1 VARDTPA
8 RRRLDPDARRAQL
21 VQLGLQLIKQRPF
34 DQVLIDEV
42 IAAAGISK
50 GLLFHYFPTK
60 RDYQVAV
67 IQAAADDL
75 LATLR
80 PDPELPVLE
89 QLRHGIDAYVGYI
102 EQQPASY
109 TAIVRGAGS
118 DDALL
123 AVFEDTRDAIGELI
137 IQGVTPDP
145 TPLLR
150 LGVRGWIAS
159 VEESTILWL
168 RDRPC
173 SRETLIELCFRAAL
187 TLLPMVDELTADPD
201 TVRFA

>member
-1 VARDTPA
+1 MATGLVPT

-21 VQLGLQLIKQRPF
+21 VELGLARIKTRPF
-34 DQVLIDEV
+34 DQLLLDEV
-42 IAAAGISK
+42 IEAAGISK

-67 IQAAADDL
+67 IRAAAAEL
-75 LATLR
+75 LAALR
-80 PDPELPVLE
+80 PDPELDVVS
-89 QLRHGIDAYVGYI
+89 QLRAGIDAYIGYI

-123 AVFEDTRDAIGELI
+123 AVFEQTRDAIVDLI
-137 IQGVTPDP
+137 ISQVTTDP
-145 TPLLR
+145 SPLLR
-150 LGVRGWIAS
+150 LAVRGWIAS
-159 VEESTILWL
+159 VEETTILWL

-173 SRETLIELCFRAAL
+173 ERGLLVELFFRAAMQ
-187 TLLPMVDELTADPD
+187 LLPLAEEILSRDA
-201 TVRFA
+201 